1 MLGGG
6 GEGVLGGGGEGVLGG
21 GGGGILGGRGVLG
34 GRVGVLGGRRDREG
48 DDEKYSISSKFL
60 KQTRQ

>member
-6 GEGVLGGGGEGVLGG
+6 GEGVLGGGGMLGR
-21 GGGGILGGRGVLG
+21 GGGGILGGR
-34 GRVGVLGGRRDREG
+34 GVLGGRRDREG

>member
-1 MLGGG
+1 MGGEGGLGGV
-6 GEGVLGGGGEGVLGG
+6 GEGVLGGGGMLGR
-21 GGGGILGGRGVLG
+21 GGGGILGGR
-34 GRVGVLGGRRDREG
+34 GVLGGRRDREG